1 MATEYT
7 SYTQTTVGAPT
18 KPSTS
23 SVFDYDIQF
32 PLYREI
38 VKRDLIDEPEINKQ
52 LNSGRSFFNGQ
63 NMIDAGTLLQNL
75 KYGQEIIVNVR
86 KDQNPFSLFQKKNLS
101 YAANGEDQ
109 CHDHIVLDCEVPCIN
124 TLPTFEQL
132 RFRFDCEYAYGVRM
146 CDKNKDFWDTAFFTR
161 QYALSKAAYQFGRE
175 VDLWNKVIDGLI
187 AAPAKTV
194 DAKIAAVHPT
204 HYWDNQGTVTANA
217 RCVVP
222 EALYYLSHAYMNINP
237 TVFITNEFATE
248 LIKSVESVYNLNFQP
263 TRVNTYEQWS
273 LPGFQLAPR
282 VQQILGI
289 SAQVVVMERSPWMT
303 TGTGT
308 LSTQYPLWNN
318 DTTKQYVAIL
328 DPRVGYSFE
337 KEGYH
342 LDIKPYDCDKLYVG
356 MIDTVY
362 VGTGI
367 TFPVF
372 GLIIEFD
379 QFTYC

>member
-1 MATEYT
+1 
-7 SYTQTTVGAPT
+7 
-18 KPSTS
+18 
-23 SVFDYDIQF
+23 
-32 PLYREI
+32 
-38 VKRDLIDEPEINKQ
+38 
-52 LNSGRSFFNGQ
+52 
-63 NMIDAGTLLQNL
+63 
-75 KYGQEIIVNVR
+75 
-86 KDQNPFSLFQKKNLS
+86 
-101 YAANGEDQ
+101 
-109 CHDHIVLDCEVPCIN
+109 
-124 TLPTFEQL
+124 
-132 RFRFDCEYAYGVRM
+132 M

-263 TRVNTYEQWS
+263 TRINTYEQWS

-308 LSTQYPLWNN
+308 LSTQYPLWNS